1 MDKKMKKN
9 SLMII
14 DDEPVN
20 LDYFRAVLGKQGYH
34 VLTFP
39 RGEPALKSAAKSP
52 PDLIV
57 LDIRLPDIDGFE
69 VCRRL
74 KDNPVLKEI
83 PVIFLSALHGTRE
96 KVKAFAAGGAD
107 YVTKPFPLQEIL
119 ARIENH
125 LKLRRQSLAL
135 ERQNID
141 LEMRVHCSDKE
152 LLQAQLSTIHALAE
166 LMESRDVETRGH
178 IDRTSS
184 YCRLL
189 ASKMMKLPAYSA
201 IIDKHFVRDI
211 QHASPLHDIGKFGI
225 PDSILLKPG
234 KLSREEFETM
244 KTHVLIGERTL
255 AKALKQYPGNDFLR
269 MGREIARFHHEHWDG
284 SGYPD
289 GLAGSKIP
297 VSARIMALSDV
308 YDALRSE
315 RPYKSG
321 FSHENSREIII
332 EGSGNHFD
340 PGVVEAFAA
349 IENDFRA
356 IHEECCHALKN

>member
-1 MDKKMKKN
+1 MDNQQKTI
-9 SLMII
+9 MII
-14 DDEPVN
+14 DDEPIN

-39 RGEPALKSAAKSP
+39 RGELALKSAAKSP
-52 PDLIV
+52 PDLIL

-69 VCRRL
+69 VCGRL
-74 KDNPVLKEI
+74 KDDPVLREI
-83 PVIFLSALHGTRE
+83 PVIFMSALQGTQE
-96 KVKAFAAGGAD
+96 KVKAFDVGGAD
-107 YVTKPFPLQEIL
+107 YLTKPFPWQEIL

-125 LKLRRQSLAL
+125 LKLRQQSLDL
-135 ERQNID
+135 ERQNIN
-141 LEMRVHCSDKE
+141 LEMRVQCSDKE

-166 LMESRDVETRGH
+166 LVESRDVETRGH

-184 YCRLL
+184 YCGAL

-201 IIDKHFVRDI
+201 VIDKDFVRNI

-234 KLSREEFETM
+234 KLDSEEFEIM

-255 AKALKQYPGNDFLR
+255 AKALKQYPGNGFLR
-269 MGREIARFHHEHWDG
+269 MGREIARSHHEKWDG
-284 SGYPD
+284 TGYPD
-289 GLAGSKIP
+289 GLTKDSIP

-308 YDALRSE
+308 YDALRSD

-321 FSHENSREIII
+321 LSHQKSREIIL
-332 EGSGNHFD
+332 EGSGSHFD
-340 PGVVEAFAA
+340 PGVVEAFTA
-349 IENDFRA
+349 IEDEFRV
-356 IHEECCHALKN
+356 IHDECGHTLKN